1 MLAYGPV
8 QDSEERSSSRKMVR
22 FLHCACSLFIPTGLP
37 MSEQLNSSFASA
49 PAVQAMVSEQY
60 VNTPDGRLNVKRWS
74 PGAQSAQQSKAPI
87 VLMHDSLGSVS
98 LWRDFPGQLALATG
112 RDVIAYD
119 RLGFGKSDAHPSKL
133 TPSFVEDE
141 VRMGFAPVHQAL
153 GLTDFVLFGHS
164 VGGGMAAMVAAA
176 YPEQCKALITE
187 SAQTF
192 VEDRT
197 LNGIRE
203 ARDNFAQSGQMER
216 LSKYHG
222 DKAAW
227 VLSAWVDTWLT
238 EEFSH
243 YRLDGALAQVHC
255 PVLAIH
261 GELDEFGS
269 LVHPEN
275 IRQWVK
281 GPAQTEIIAGGGHV
295 PHREL
300 PERILACVAAFLK
313 NV

>member
-1 MLAYGPV
+1 MSDLA
-8 QDSEERSSSRKMVR
+8 
-22 FLHCACSLFIPTGLP
+22 T
-37 MSEQLNSSFASA
+37 
-49 PAVQAMVSEQY
+49 PALVIATRIA
-60 VNTPDGRLNVKRWS
+60 TPDGQLFVKRW
-74 PGAQSAQQSKAPI
+74 PGVDGPVKAPL
-87 VLMHDSLGSVS
+87 VLMHDSLGSVA
-98 LWRDFPGQLALATG
+98 LWREFPEQLAAATG

-119 RLGFGKSDAHPSKL
+119 RLGFGQSDAHPRKL
-133 TPSFVEDE
+133 TPDFVAQE
-141 VRMGFAPVHQAL
+141 VAAGFAPVHQAL
-153 GLTDFVLFGHS
+153 GLRNFVMLGHS

-176 YPEQCKALITE
+176 YPVQCKALITE

-197 LNGIRE
+197 LEGIRA
-203 ARDNFAQSGQMER
+203 ARDNFAKPGQLDR
-216 LSKYHG
+216 LSRYHG

-238 EEFSH
+238 EAFSH
-243 YRLDGALAQVHC
+243 YRLDATLRRVHC

-275 IRQWVK
+275 ICEWSQ
-281 GPAQTEIIAGGGHV
+281 GPAQAEIVAGGGHV

-300 PERILACVAAFLK
+300 PERIVGRIATFLQPI
-313 NV
+313 V